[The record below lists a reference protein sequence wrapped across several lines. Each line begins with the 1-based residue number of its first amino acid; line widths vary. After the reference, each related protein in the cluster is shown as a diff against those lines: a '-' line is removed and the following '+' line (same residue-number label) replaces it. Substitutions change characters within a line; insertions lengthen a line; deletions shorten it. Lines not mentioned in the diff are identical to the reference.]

1 MKLSFKYIFIFF
13 TFSIFAS
20 GCTKNESNTQTSLDI
35 VNAQKSISTSLS
47 WLVLKDQMLIC
58 ESKDGYDIL
67 KIDNPSQGL
76 FTEAH
81 HDNANLISNKITVR
95 GYEADTD
102 KLKINNDLYW
112 GILLANGKL
121 SNSYSEAELAPY
133 RDAIVKKT
141 AQIQKFHDKEYIIIP
156 ALEQKSIVEKLAL
169 KSASTPDNLIVTTH
183 YSPGLNVKPKDRT
196 CKVLLPKAIDS
207 NVENFKS
214 IDTPEKCYQYIL
226 NSLDSRLKSDKA
238 MLDEIQENCKKPKQ
252 AACLHSKI
260 IETRKTLKD
269 DDLIKMD
276 VIEEWKQQCETE

>member
-1 MKLSFKYIFIFF
+1 MKLISKFIFVFF
-13 TFSIFAS
+13 TLSIFAI
-20 GCTKNESNTQTSLDI
+20 GCTKNESNTQTSSEI
-35 VNAQKSISTSLS
+35 VNTQKSISTDLS
-47 WLVLKDQMLIC
+47 WAVLKDQLIIC
-58 ESKDGYDIL
+58 QSKDGYDVL
-67 KIDNPSQGL
+67 KIDNPRQGL
-76 FTEAH
+76 YTEAH

-95 GYEADTD
+95 SYEVNTD

-112 GILLANGKL
+112 GILLTNGKL
-121 SNSYSEAELAPY
+121 SNSYSEIELVSY
-133 RDAIVKKT
+133 RDAIAKKT

-156 ALEQKSIVEKLAL
+156 ALAQKPIIEKLTL
-169 KSASTPDNLIVTTH
+169 KSASTADNFVVTTH
-183 YSPGLNVKPKDRT
+183 YSSALDFKSTDRT
-196 CKVLLPKAIDS
+196 CKVLLPKATDS

-276 VIEEWKQQCETE
+276 VIEEWRQQCETE